1 MGQAHQFW
9 IPDLFGYMVVFLR
22 FAGVISLMPGLSESY
37 VNPQV
42 RLWLAFTLSLIA
54 TPLVS
59 NLPPFPDQPGMFV
72 GILISEYCIG
82 LFLGMIM
89 RIMLSAL
96 DVAGAMIG
104 FQMNLSNA
112 FAEGVAS
119 SQQVA
124 LPGVFL
130 GVIAVVLMFV
140 MDLHAIILRG
150 LLNSY
155 NIFPAGLSLD
165 FTAFSGDV
173 SQILLDILQQ
183 SFILAIQIAS
193 PVIIVTLLIFF
204 GGGVINRLVPQ
215 IQIFFV
221 LQPLQI
227 FIGFFALFATLH
239 VLMPHFMSAF
249 TNSLITFFHITV

>member
-1 MGQAHQFW
+1 MDHAYQLW
-9 IPDLFGYMVVFLR
+9 VPDLFGYMVVFLR

-42 RLWLAFTLSLIA
+42 RLWLAFTLALIL

-59 NLPPFPDQPGMFV
+59 ALPPFPQQPALFMS
-72 GILISEYCIG
+72 ILISEYCIG

-96 DVAGAMIG
+96 DVAGALIG

-112 FAEGVAS
+112 FAEGAAS

-140 MDLHAIILRG
+140 MDLHAIILKG

-155 NIFPAGLSLD
+155 TVFPAGLSID
-165 FTAFSGDV
+165 FTSFSGDV
-173 SQILLDILQQ
+173 SVLLFETLQQ

-193 PVIIVTLLIFF
+193 PVIMVTLIVFF
-204 GGGVINRLVPQ
+204 GGGIVNRLVPQ

-227 FIGFFALFATLH
+227 VIGFFALLATLH
-239 VLMPHFMSAF
+239 VLMPHFMNAF
-249 TNSLITFFHITV
+249 MNSLITFLHVKV